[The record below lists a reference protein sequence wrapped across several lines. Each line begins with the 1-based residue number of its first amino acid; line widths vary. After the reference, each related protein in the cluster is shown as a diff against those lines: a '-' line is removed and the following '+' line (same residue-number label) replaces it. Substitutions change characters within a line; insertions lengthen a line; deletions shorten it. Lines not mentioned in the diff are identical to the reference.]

1 MRRFEGAGQAQ
12 LAVGLVRRRTLP
24 GSSAT
29 TQPEVGWECLPQV
42 GWQEVLIQWPSQARP
57 QRVQENKCEVESVP
71 SKTPRRRVFFS
82 FHYDRDNWR
91 TSQVR
96 NIGAIQGSKPVDAN
110 AWEEVKR
117 RGDFAIREWIDA
129 RIDRGSCVIVLVGS
143 ETADREWVRYE
154 IERAWTEGKGLLG
167 IYIHNLRDMDGK
179 QSRKGR
185 NPFEIDVDGVR
196 LSDHVKVH
204 DPRTRDSQRAY
215 GHIAEHI
222 EGWVEEAVRDAE
234 GRRRARREA
243 ASRSWLSRLLGM
255 R

>member
-1 MRRFEGAGQAQ
+1 MP
-12 LAVGLVRRRTLP
+12 T
-24 GSSAT
+24 
-29 TQPEVGWECLPQV
+29 
-42 GWQEVLIQWPSQARP
+42 
-57 QRVQENKCEVESVP
+57 
-71 SKTPRRRVFFS
+71 KTPRRRVFFS

-154 IERAWTEGKGLLG
+154 IERAWTEGKGLFG

-215 GHIAEHI
+215 GHIADHI
-222 EGWVEEAVRDAE
+222 EEWVEEAVRDAE
-234 GRRRARREA
+234 GRRRTRRES
-243 ASRSWLSRLLGM
+243 ASRGWLSKLLGI

>member
-1 MRRFEGAGQAQ
+1 
-12 LAVGLVRRRTLP
+12 
-24 GSSAT
+24 
-29 TQPEVGWECLPQV
+29 
-42 GWQEVLIQWPSQARP
+42 
-57 QRVQENKCEVESVP
+57 VP
-71 SKTPRRRVFFS
+71 AKTSRRRVFFS

-117 RGDFAIREWIDA
+117 RGKAAIKEWIDA
-129 RIDRGSCVIVLVGS
+129 RIARGSCVVVLVGS

-154 IERAWTEGKGLLG
+154 IERAWADGKGLVG
-167 IYIHNLRDMDGK
+167 IYIHNLLDRDGK

-204 DPRTRDSQRAY
+204 DPRKKDSQLAY
-215 GHIAEHI
+215 HHIAENLH
-222 EGWVEEAVRDAE
+222 GWVEEAVSDA
-234 GRRRARREA
+234 GKRRRARREA
-243 ASRSWLSRLLGM
+243 AGGSWLSRLLGI